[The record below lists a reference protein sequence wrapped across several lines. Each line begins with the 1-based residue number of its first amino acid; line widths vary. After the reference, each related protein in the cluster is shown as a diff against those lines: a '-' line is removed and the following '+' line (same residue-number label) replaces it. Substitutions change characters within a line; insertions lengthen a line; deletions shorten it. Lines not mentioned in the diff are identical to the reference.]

1 MKIKIMVVLDVS
13 WEQEVPLPLREIAS
27 PVLNSETKMSIS
39 GVVQH
44 THHYAT

>member
-27 PVLNSETKMSIS
+27 PGLHSKTKMSIS
-39 GVVQH
+39 RVIQD
-44 THHYAT
+44 THHSAT